1 MADRCARAADGAAE
15 GGTSSFAE
23 FGVTEE
29 NVYLFISRCAL
40 GSTPYED
47 VFADIFPDP
56 TEFFAALF
64 FITVKV
70 LATFT
75 PKGKDM
81 GEFLDLME
89 AALEGAWLLDLNL
102 LPALMFRARLP
113 REALTPKANEANA

>member
-1 MADRCARAADGAAE
+1 
-15 GGTSSFAE
+15 
-23 FGVTEE
+23 
-29 NVYLFISRCAL
+29 
-40 GSTPYED
+40 
-47 VFADIFPDP
+47 
-56 TEFFAALF
+56 LF

-89 AALEGAWLLDLNL
+89 AAREGAWLLDLNL

-113 REALTPKANEANA
+113 REALTPKANEANN